1 MSLEQLRTYLQTDE
15 AKKDLVEKARE
26 AGYEVAEEDLECI
39 TGGSAQSSDSPDTGI
54 NYWLSDAKDSKDKTS
69 RIE

>member
-39 TGGSAQSSDSPDTGI
+39 TGGLTQKPDSPDTGI

>member
-1 MSLEQLRTYLQTDE
+1 MSLEQLRTYLMTDE
-15 AKKDLVEKARE
+15 AKKNLVEKARE
-26 AGYEVAEEDLECI
+26 AGYEVVEEDLNFV
-39 TGGSAQSSDSPDTGI
+39 TGGLAQSPDSPDTGI